1 MDLGAKMEWPVEVMA
16 QTLGVRR
23 RALVRWQERRQAP
36 CPSCRRGRPSVIDP
50 MVRLTIRQCYLQHFG
65 QWGPRVL
72 AQWCRREH
80 IGHYSC
86 GAIAEVIV
94 DLRPQKEPQTPP
106 VRYEATASNV
116 MWSEDGTGFK
126 QNGRKRELIVVQDEK
141 SRKKMNWKLAPGP
154 ATSADVVQ
162 YLRLAFCEYGA
173 PLVLKHDNDG
183 IFHTPEVVSLLEQ
196 YEVLDLTSPPGTPRY
211 NGKQERSMRDIKSYE
226 RAMRKNGV
234 SGSLSDRIRA
244 TMQDLNEDR
253 PRPVLGGLTAC
264 ESYEEGL
271 IALPTREEL
280 RTAVEKGERRILA
293 QASSRVEVRSARRWA
308 IEATLVSYGL
318 VKIEGDV
325 SHDFL

>member
-1 MDLGAKMEWPVEVMA
+1 
-16 QTLGVRR
+16 
-23 RALVRWQERRQAP
+23 
-36 CPSCRRGRPSVIDP
+36 

-183 IFHTPEVVSLLEQ
+183 IFHTPEVVSLLKQ

-211 NGKQERSMRDIKSYE
+211 NGIKSYE

-280 RTAVEKGERRILA
+280 RSAVEKRERRGEKRTENTCSSII
-293 QASSRVEVRSARRWA
+293 ASRSTKCSPMGDRSNVGQLRVGEKR
-308 IEATLVSYGL
+308 G
-318 VKIEGDV
+318 
-325 SHDFL
+325 